1 MSMNALF
8 VFVCSKSFMLSAAA
22 FTCVSF
28 VTGALALWAP
38 LYIYKSLLVQPVD
51 ASDAQ

>member
-1 MSMNALF
+1 MLF
-8 VFVCSKSFMLSAAA
+8 YSKSFMLSAAA

-28 VTGALALWAP
+28 VSGALALWAP
-38 LYIYKSLLVQPVD
+38 LYIYKSLLVHPDD